1 MEVSPKLPDAILTID
16 NVSKVYRRNGAQEIV
31 ALKRVSVDIQRG
43 EFVSIIGPSG
53 CGKSTLLEIIAG
65 LKTKSSGRI
74 LLKGREICGV
84 DPAIKVVFQEDAN
97 LPWRTVLSNV
107 EFGLELMGIP
117 KPERRRRSLEMI
129 ELVGLEG
136 FESYYPSELS
146 GGMRQRVAIAGT
158 LVMMPEVLLMDEP
171 FGALDDQTRLVLGEE
186 LLRIWQRLGQTI
198 LFVTHSLSEA
208 VLLSDRVIIMSKR
221 PAEIKQILTID
232 LPRPRTVGGS
242 DTSQFVNRI
251 WEMLRDEVRVNV

>member
-1 MEVSPKLPDAILTID
+1 M
-16 NVSKVYRRNGAQEIV
+16 
-31 ALKRVSVDIQRG
+31 
-43 EFVSIIGPSG
+43 
-53 CGKSTLLEIIAG
+53 
-65 LKTKSSGRI
+65 
-74 LLKGREICGV
+74 KGREICGV